1 MKKLFLMLAAGMMAA
16 SVNAQ
21 NTAITAN
28 KFTDNIYVGV
38 KAGAATPM
46 QKWGDYG
53 FMKGFAPNIGVRVGK
68 NLTTVFGLAI
78 DADAYIMSKSDSKS
92 IMGNK
97 TFINATNVSLL
108 GTFNLSNLFKG
119 YTGEPRN
126 FEVIGLY
133 GFGWEH
139 TFGGLSKAN
148 GLTSKAA
155 LDFAFNLGAEKAW
168 QLYIEPAVVFGMVN
182 LSNGMNNAL
191 ALNNPNYKYDS
202 RNGLFQ
208 LNVGL
213 NYKFGNSNGTHNFVK
228 AALRDQ
234 AEVDALNAKINELRA
249 DNSKKD
255 GKIAED
261 GRTISDLQAQLQALQ
276 NQPKQTAAVQVV
288 EKKNVN
294 LQPIVIFGQGKS
306 TLDNAGY
313 ASCEMVAK
321 YMRNHPE
328 SKVLVKGYA
337 SPEGKAELNQK
348 LSEARAAAV
357 KNALVKR
364 YKINAARI
372 TTQGLG
378 ATSEISEENDFNRVA
393 MFFDVTK

>member
-1 MKKLFLMLAAGMMAA
+1 M
-16 SVNAQ
+16 
-21 NTAITAN
+21 
-28 KFTDNIYVGV
+28 
-38 KAGAATPM
+38 
-46 QKWGDYG
+46 
-53 FMKGFAPNIGVRVGK
+53 
-68 NLTTVFGLAI
+68 
-78 DADAYIMSKSDSKS
+78 
-92 IMGNK
+92 
-97 TFINATNVSLL
+97 
-108 GTFNLSNLFKG
+108 
-119 YTGEPRN
+119 
-126 FEVIGLY
+126 
-133 GFGWEH
+133 
-139 TFGGLSKAN
+139 
-148 GLTSKAA
+148 
-155 LDFAFNLGAEKAW
+155 
-168 QLYIEPAVVFGMVN
+168 
-182 LSNGMNNAL
+182 
-191 ALNNPNYKYDS
+191 
-202 RNGLFQ
+202 
-208 LNVGL
+208 
-213 NYKFGNSNGTHNFVK
+213 
-228 AALRDQ
+228 
-234 AEVDALNAKINELRA
+234 
-249 DNSKKD
+249 D

-337 SPEGKAELNQK
+337 SPEGNAELNQK